1 MKTVQLARATALVA
15 AVVVAASPLQ
25 LDAQRVASGTSRG
38 IAWEATSRI
47 VGTTSTG
54 TVASGGNPIYLAP
67 QPAYSGVVGLLMD
80 FGPNAQGQPQR
91 FVCSG
96 TLLADRMSILTAGHC
111 VSSGFGT
118 ANPLTTTVFFP
129 GSDPEEVLYSS
140 GTAPTRQVT
149 QYIVHPG
156 YTGEVIDQN
165 DIAIL
170 RLATPAPVTAR
181 AYGLFAPA
189 SLAGTDLNVAG
200 YGARS
205 NAGGSVGANLGT
217 GRLRQGDNRYDF
229 RFGDSDFAG
238 FWTDRDPGNGENFF
252 GLAEIDYSYVSDF
265 DNGLAA
271 NDASCL
277 IATATGAGNSPKY
290 CNLGR
295 GATEAGVAGGD
306 SGGPQF
312 VNGLISSVTSYGL
325 SFGPNFGDF
334 GGGLNSGFGEFSG
347 FVPVY
352 IHADFINRSLV
363 PEPATYALFG
373 TGLVIIGFMARRRR
387 IS

>member
-25 LDAQRVASGTSRG
+25 LDAQRVAAGVSNG
-38 IAWEATSRI
+38 IAWQAESRI
-47 VGTTSTG
+47 VGVTG
-54 TVASGGNPIYLAP
+54 TGTIASGGNPIYVAP
-67 QPAYSGVVGLLMD
+67 QPAYSGVVSMIMTYANGD
-80 FGPNAQGQPQR
+80 R
-91 FVCSG
+91 FICSG
-96 TLLADRMSILTAGHC
+96 TLLPDRISILTAGHC
-111 VSSGFGT
+111 VSNGAGT
-118 ANPLTTTVFFP
+118 ANPMSTTVYFP
-129 GSDPEEVLYSS
+129 GSDPDQVLHVQ
-140 GTAPTRQVT
+140 GAPSRTVT
-149 QYIVHPG
+149 QYIVHPN

-170 RLATPAPVTAR
+170 RLDSPAPVTAR
-181 AYGLFAPA
+181 SYGLFTPP
-189 SLAGTDLNVAG
+189 SLAGTNLNVAG

-205 NAGGSVGANLGT
+205 DAGGNVGANLGT
-217 GRLRQGDNRYDF
+217 GRLRQGDNRYEF
-229 RFGDSDFAG
+229 RFGDADFRN
-238 FWTDRDPGNGENFF
+238 FFTTRDPADGENFF
-252 GLAEIDYSYVSDF
+252 GLAEIDFSYVSDF

-277 IATATGAGNSPKY
+277 LAGALGLGGPKY

-295 GATEAGVAGGD
+295 GATEVSVAGGD

-325 SFGPNFGDF
+325 SFGANFGDIRA
-334 GGGLNSGFGEFSG
+334 GLQSSFGEFNG

-363 PEPATYALFG
+363 PEPATYVLFG
-373 TGLVIIGFMARRRR
+373 TGLVIIGFLARRRR